1 MKLTTEQIEC
11 INQILI
17 AKGLN
22 FDDLKV
28 EVLDHIATEIEEKMQ
43 NANCAFDVAFKE
55 VLEKWE
61 PEFKP
66 SFSGFIGFTNPRI
79 MTVKC
84 HKIVKRQFLT
94 AIATSSLLT
103 LVFLLFVR
111 NSSLGLFLAD
121 IQGTLRSVVLLEF
134 GLVALAWILIW
145 KSKHQ
150 TTYSYL
156 MKKKS
161 AGIMIFL
168 LMMGIGLF
176 PVKVNHPDVK
186 IAFVS
191 VFAAIAYIF
200 ITGIYLKLAY
210 KHFEFVKK
218 ISLVKP

>member
-1 MKLTTEQIEC
+1 MQLTTEQIEC
-11 INQILI
+11 INKILI
-17 AKGLN
+17 AGGLN
-22 FDDLKV
+22 FEDLKV

-43 NANCAFDVAFKE
+43 NANCTFEAAFKE

-66 SFSGFIGFTNPRI
+66 SFSGFIGFSNPRI

-103 LVFLLFVR
+103 VVFLLFVR

-145 KSKHQ
+145 RSKHQ

-168 LMMGIGLF
+168 LMMVIGLF

-191 VFAAIAYIF
+191 VFAAIAYIV

-210 KHFEFVKK
+210 KHFEFTKK
-218 ISLVKP
+218 LSLVKP